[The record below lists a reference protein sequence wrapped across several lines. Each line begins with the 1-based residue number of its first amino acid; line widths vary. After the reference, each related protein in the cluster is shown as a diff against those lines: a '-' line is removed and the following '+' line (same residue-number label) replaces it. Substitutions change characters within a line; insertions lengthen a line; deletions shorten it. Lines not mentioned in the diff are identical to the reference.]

1 MALHNK
7 RQDPRAIDVKS
18 LIVLAHSGPT
28 STQMAALAARV
39 LAEGGGHTAEISDL
53 YRLGFDPVER
63 AEHFADRHD
72 PDRFDPQIEPV
83 LMRLSVASKPS
94 SQSDGQHGHL
104 SKGLAA

>member
-1 MALHNK
+1 
-7 RQDPRAIDVKS
+7 VKS

-94 SQSDGQHGHL
+94 SQWDGEHGHL